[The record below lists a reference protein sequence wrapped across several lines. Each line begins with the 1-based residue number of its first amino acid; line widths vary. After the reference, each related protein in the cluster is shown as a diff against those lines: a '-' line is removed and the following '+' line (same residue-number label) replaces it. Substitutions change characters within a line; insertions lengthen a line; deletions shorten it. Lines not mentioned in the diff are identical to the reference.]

1 MEVRINKATVIAV
14 ALIVAGVAL
23 RLLPH
28 PANFAPIGAI
38 ALFGG
43 AVLRPKLAWWLPVL
57 AMIISDAFLGFHD
70 TILFT
75 WGGFALIALYG
86 MSLRSTSNWIRIPL
100 GALGSGL
107 IFYVVSNFGVWV
119 AGSIYP
125 HTLQGLADCFVAA
138 IPFFKTSL
146 LADLVYS
153 GVLFGAYA
161 LATQP
166 SILKTVN
173 VKKSN

>member
-1 MEVRINKATVIAV
+1 MEVRVNKATAIAV
-14 ALIVAGVAL
+14 ALIVAGVLL

-43 AVLRPKLAWWLPVL
+43 AVLSPRLGWWLPVA
-57 AMIISDAFLGFHD
+57 AMVISDVFLGFHD

-86 MSLRSTSNWIRIPL
+86 MTLQNTNNWLRIPL
-100 GALGSGL
+100 GALGSGI
-107 IFYVVSNFGVWV
+107 IFYVISNFGVWV
-119 AGSIYP
+119 AGSLYP

-138 IPFFKTSL
+138 LPFFKTSL

-153 GVLFGAYA
+153 GALFGVYA
-161 LATQP
+161 LATRP
-166 SILKTVN
+166 KHVAAAKNHIA
-173 VKKSN
+173 